1 MDKVKYF
8 FQQSWLLIV
17 ASFFFGLLIAVAN
30 AGWQGRILQNEE
42 DKFNNLVVEMLP
54 EAATSEIALENVEVE
69 SGKGKKKATSVR
81 EALSADGKCVG
92 WAFVCEGSGFADKIK
107 LVLTVDARFERLK
120 GYGVLSS
127 NETPGFGD
135 KIKEP
140 FYREQFNGA
149 PTAEL
154 VLMKLGRPDVKDS
167 KIVAITGA
175 TVSSEAVIA
184 IINPF
189 VRQIKNPV
197 QELIKKRMLK
207 ERLPGNGK

>member
-42 DKFNNLVVEMLP
+42 DKFNNLVKDMLP
-54 EAATSEIALENVEVE
+54 DTETTKVALENVEVE
-69 SGKGKKKATSVR
+69 SGKGKKKVTSVR
-81 EALSADGKCVG
+81 EALSADGIRVG

-107 LVLTVDARFERLK
+107 LVLTVDADFEKLK

-135 KIKEP
+135 KIKEL
-140 FYREQFNGA
+140 FYREQFVDA
-149 PTAEL
+149 PTTEL
-154 VLMKLGRPDVKDS
+154 VLLKLGRPDVKDS
-167 KIVAITGA
+167 KIVAISGA
-175 TVSSEAVIA
+175 TVSSEAVIT
-184 IINPF
+184 IINTF
-189 VRQIKNPV
+189 MGQIKNHM
-197 QELIKKRMLK
+197 QKEMQKEGLI
-207 ERLPGNGK
+207 GNGK

>member
-30 AGWQGRILQNEE
+30 AAWAGRILQNEE

-69 SGKGKKKATSVR
+69 SGKGKRKATSVR
-81 EALSADGKCVG
+81 KALSADGTCVG
-92 WAFVCEGSGFADKIK
+92 WAFTCEGSGFADKIK
-107 LVLTVDARFERLK
+107 VVLTVDAGFEKLK

-140 FYREQFNGA
+140 FYRSQFVDA
-149 PTAEL
+149 PTTEL
-154 VLMKLGRPDVKDS
+154 VLMKLGDPGVKDP
-167 KIVAITGA
+167 KIVAISGA
-175 TVSSEAVIA
+175 TVSSEAVIV
-184 IINPF
+184 IVNTF
-189 VRQIKNPV
+189 LGQIKN
-197 QELIKKRMLK
+197 QMQKEELI
-207 ERLPGNGK
+207 GNGK

>member
-42 DKFNNLVVEMLP
+42 DKFNNLVKDMLP
-54 EAATSEIALENVEVE
+54 DTETTKVALENVEVE
-69 SGKGKKKATSVR
+69 SGKGKKKVTSVR
-81 EALSADGKCVG
+81 EALSADGIRVG

-107 LVLTVDARFERLK
+107 LVLTVDADFEKLK

-140 FYREQFNGA
+140 FYRNQFVDA
-149 PTAEL
+149 PTTEL
-154 VLMKLGRPDVKDS
+154 VLLRLGRPDV
-167 KIVAITGA
+167 
-175 TVSSEAVIA
+175 
-184 IINPF
+184 
-189 VRQIKNPV
+189 
-197 QELIKKRMLK
+197 
-207 ERLPGNGK
+207 

>member
-30 AGWQGRILQNEE
+30 AAWAGRILQNEE

-81 EALSADGKCVG
+81 KAVSADGICVG
-92 WAFVCEGSGFADKIK
+92 WAFTCEGSGFADKIK
-107 LVLTVDARFERLK
+107 LVLTVDAGFEKLK

-135 KIKEP
+135 KIKDT
-140 FYREQFNGA
+140 FYRDQFVDA
-149 PTAEL
+149 PTTGL

-167 KIVAITGA
+167 KIVAISGA
-175 TVSSEAVIA
+175 TVSSEAVIV
-184 IINPF
+184 IVNTF
-189 VRQIKNPV
+189 LGQIKSHM
-197 QELIKKRMLK
+197 QEKGLI
-207 ERLPGNGK
+207 GNGK